1 MNPSSSKALQGWSLG
16 VLAECP
22 SSSPPGHTHHGDINH
37 PTGGS
42 YRWLQSQPNQYL
54 LTKDRILRM
63 CKKQPG
69 FLPCSP
75 WSIHFT
81 ELNLFQ
87 KGELLPAPKGRVQET
102 PTLLFICPSTQ
113 RRVRKDLSFLTSSRP
128 IKKCGKKILFFSKP
142 AFHTKHQSSI
152 FQGAKQYWW
161 EFSWPFDF
169 FFLFAAWLW
178 HILKLINTSL
188 SYRTNKILLESGSL
202 TLSWDTWCISN
213 YKMFIYSLFLT
224 HHCSHRDFQE
234 S

>member
-16 VLAECP
+16 VLTECP

-87 KGELLPAPKGRVQET
+87 KGELLPAPKGGVQET

-169 FFLFAAWLW
+169 FFSF
-178 HILKLINTSL
+178 
-188 SYRTNKILLESGSL
+188 LLPDFDTFWNSL
-202 TLSWDTWCISN
+202 TL
-213 YKMFIYSLFLT
+213 LF
-224 HHCSHRDFQE
+224 HIEQIRFY
-234 S
+234 